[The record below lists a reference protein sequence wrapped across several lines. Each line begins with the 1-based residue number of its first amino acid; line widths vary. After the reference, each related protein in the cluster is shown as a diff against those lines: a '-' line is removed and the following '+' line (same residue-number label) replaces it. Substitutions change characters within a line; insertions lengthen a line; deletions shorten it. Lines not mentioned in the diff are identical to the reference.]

1 MPIVT
6 AGLKCA
12 PETWPTAYAIV
23 VTARPKAMATPR
35 CPMPR
40 LTGAGSESDLT
51 TNFASK
57 IAEPQPMKTSQK
69 VPSASTA
76 RRELI
81 LGVYMGLLQ
90 QAGRGRATR
99 ESPGARQRSGP
110 RWPHT
115 VPAADLY
122 ADGTGSPRNSATRED
137 QSPIGAMP
145 ACSRL
150 WCDRTLHAGRGA
162 GRGNA
167 SVVVGR
173 T

>member
-12 PETWPTAYAIV
+12 PETCPTAYAIV

-40 LTGAGSESDLT
+40 LTGAESDRDLT

-81 LGVYMGLLQ
+81 LGVYIGLLQ
-90 QAGRGRATR
+90 QAGRAEPPRHPRVHGSVVERSRHSGPSEGRAYDR
-99 ESPGARQRSGP
+99 
-110 RWPHT
+110 
-115 VPAADLY
+115 ADE
-122 ADGTGSPRNSATRED
+122 TG
-137 QSPIGAMP
+137 
-145 ACSRL
+145 
-150 WCDRTLHAGRGA
+150 
-162 GRGNA
+162 
-167 SVVVGR
+167 
-173 T
+173 